1 MLTLARP
8 AKLLTLLSILVLFA
22 FIFTTFASAT
32 LRSNKRILGET
43 DTATDSAK
51 KKPKGRDKL
60 EDRLSQIK
68 LKVCEK
74 RESSIQKRSTR
85 LVAKSENIQKRFDR
99 IIEKVDTYYIDVLM
113 LKDVEIE
120 NYDELLGNVEE
131 NRAAAATKL
140 GAAESTASNFTCE
153 GENPK
158 EQIGQFR
165 TDMKGV
171 ISALKGYKKSVVNL
185 IVAVRTKAK
194 NIKDSEPVATDSA
207 KPATESAGTE

>member
-1 MLTLARP
+1 MSNKYRP
-8 AKLLTLLSILVLFA
+8 AKLITFLTFLITFLFVFTTIA
-22 FIFTTFASAT
+22 TTFAYSQGRV
-32 LRSNKRILGET
+32 LQET

-60 EDRLSQIK
+60 ENRLSQIK

-74 RESSIQKRSTR
+74 REASIQKRSTR
-85 LVAKSENIQKRFDR
+85 LVAKAENIQKRFDR
-99 IIEKVDTYYIDVLM
+99 IAEKVDTYYIDVLM

-120 NYDELLGNVEE
+120 NYDELLANVEE
-131 NRAAAATKL
+131 NRVAAATKL

-153 GENPK
+153 GEDPK
-158 EQIGQFR
+158 DQVKQFR

-171 ISALKGYKKSVVNL
+171 ISALKGYKKAVVNL

-194 NIKDSEPVATDSA
+194 NIKAPVATGSAEPATDSA
-207 KPATESAGTE
+207 GQE